1 MLIIKHTCVPLAVE
15 WTESVIIH
23 LKAKMTKGS
32 VLFCDAFNNAVWG
45 GSNY

>member
-23 LKAKMTKGS
+23 LKVKMTKGS
-32 VLFCDAFNNAVWG
+32 VLFCDAFNNAV
-45 GSNY
+45 